1 MIFEVRQNSTLNFES
16 YIFPIEIS
24 TQVQNGFQMA
34 PNSLRFRLDRLRKE
48 SFARGAAKPC
58 GEWGGDALK
67 SLSPSALAFR
77 GKATRMAASLPKLAH
92 SQK

>member
-1 MIFEVRQNSTLNFES
+1 
-16 YIFPIEIS
+16 
-24 TQVQNGFQMA
+24 MA